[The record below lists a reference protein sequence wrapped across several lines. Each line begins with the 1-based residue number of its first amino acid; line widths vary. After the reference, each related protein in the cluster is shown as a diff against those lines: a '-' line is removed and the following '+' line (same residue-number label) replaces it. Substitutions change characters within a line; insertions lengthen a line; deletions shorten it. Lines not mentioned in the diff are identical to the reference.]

1 MNSGNSTW
9 KAEPRGSARHIPT
22 RIKHSVI
29 VPSNKALVEHDKFA
43 VVPGSV
49 SNKSLFPMS
58 STISAFCLKISFASP
73 RQSPAVAYPNL
84 PAEHTKCSSRQAWV
98 RRHTQDLPPVV
109 RSAGRQQIAPLKEL
123 GISPSR
129 AAKKARYWP
138 IHSAGLLRV
147 QESRE
152 EEVGVA
158 PIMAMREPVA
168 GTGRMRPKVGR
179 HTCGGIYVGFSYI
192 HTYVCNRGCACEAP
206 SLLSPQ
212 LGHCICPRQPPP
224 VPSRPLLRSKPVSG
238 LQSGREDRSAG
249 NPLLL

>member
-98 RRHTQDLPPVV
+98 RRHTQDLPSVV

-123 GISPSR
+123 GISASR

-152 EEVGVA
+152 EGVGVA
-158 PIMAMREPVA
+158 PIMAMQEPTA
-168 GTGRMRPKVGR
+168 GTRRMRPSKR
-179 HTCGGIYVGFSYI
+179 RILCRRLIHIYMRTNVHGYALVRPCRCVPLS
-192 HTYVCNRGCACEAP
+192 TQ
-206 SLLSPQ
+206 SLHL
-212 LGHCICPRQPPP
+212 PPP
-224 VPSRPLLRSKPVSG
+224 IPSDPSPDGKPVSG
-238 LQSGREDRSAG
+238 L
-249 NPLLL
+249 